1 MITSKSNKWLK
12 LIREVRRGKSQ
23 DYWLIEGFRAT
34 SEAIGRGI
42 RPAAI
47 LADPERISEEN
58 LVLLCRKD
66 LERVFL
72 AAGPLLDEVA
82 DQDSPRGLLAL
93 FPRFR
98 RELPGLPPAAGLHL
112 WADRIQDPRNLG
124 ALIRVGMAF
133 GAKSIFVSEGSC
145 SANHPRVVRS
155 SAGLALWA
163 PLYESQKIFSA
174 LDYLEPLSPLVAA
187 LDAEGSCPLHRVEFP
202 PTVLL
207 LVGTEGQGLDEDLL
221 KISTAT
227 LSIPMAASVE
237 SLNLATAAAVACYE
251 FGRQQGF

>member
-23 DYWLIEGFRAT
+23 DFWLIEGFRAAF
-34 SEAIGRGI
+34 EAIGRGL
-42 RPAAI
+42 RPTAI
-47 LADPERISEEN
+47 LADPDRISEEN
-58 LVLLCRKD
+58 LGLLSRQD
-66 LERVFL
+66 PERVYL
-72 AAGPLLDEVA
+72 ASGSLLDEVA

-93 FPRFR
+93 LPRCR
-98 RELPGLPPAAGLHL
+98 RERPALPPTAGLHL
-112 WADRIQDPRNLG
+112 YADRIQDPRNLG

-155 SAGLALWA
+155 SAGLAVWA
-163 PLYESQKIFSA
+163 PLYESQKIVSV
-174 LDYLEPLSPLVAA
+174 LEHLEPLSPQVAA
-187 LDAEGSCPLHRVEFP
+187 LDADGARPLHQMDFP

-207 LVGTEGQGLDEDLL
+207 LIGTEGQGLDEDLL
-221 KISTAT
+221 KVSTAT
-227 LSIPMAASVE
+227 LSIPMAVGVE

-251 FGRQQGF
+251 FSRQRGL

>member
-12 LIREVRRGKSQ
+12 LIREVRRGRSE
-23 DYWLIEGFRAT
+23 DFWLIEGPRAAL
-34 SEAIGRGI
+34 EAIGRGA

-58 LVLLCRKD
+58 LELFYRQD
-66 LERVFL
+66 PERISL
-72 AAGPLLDEVA
+72 AAGTLLDEVA

-93 FPRFR
+93 FPRSQR
-98 RELPGLPPAAGLHL
+98 RQPTLPAAEGLHL
-112 WADRIQDPRNLG
+112 YADRIQDPRNLG
-124 ALIRVGMAF
+124 ALIRVATAF

-155 SAGLALWA
+155 SAGLALSA
-163 PLYESQKIFSA
+163 PLVERQTIGAA
-174 LDYLEPLSPLVAA
+174 LAYLQPLSPLVAA
-187 LDAEGSCPLHRVEFP
+187 LDAEGARPLHQVKFP

-207 LVGTEGQGLDEDLL
+207 LIGTEGQGLGEDLL
-221 KISTAT
+221 EVSTAT
-227 LSIPMAASVE
+227 LKIPMAAGVE

-251 FGRQQGF
+251 YGRQRGF

>member
-12 LIREVRRGKSQ
+12 LIREVRRGKSH
-23 DYWLIEGFRAT
+23 DFWLIEGARAAL
-34 SEAIGRGI
+34 EALGNGL

-47 LADPERISEEN
+47 LADSERISEEN
-58 LVLLCRKD
+58 LELLHRHSPD
-66 LERVFL
+66 RVFL
-72 AAGPLLDEVA
+72 AVGSLLDEVA

-93 FPRFR
+93 FPRSP
-98 RELPGLPPAAGLHL
+98 REMPPLPAPAGLHL
-112 WADRIQDPRNLG
+112 YADRIQDPRNLG

-133 GAKSIFVSEGSC
+133 GAKSIFISEGSC

-163 PLYESQKIFSA
+163 PLFERQKIGSA
-174 LDYLEPLSPLVAA
+174 LGYLEALSPLVAA
-187 LDAEGSCPLHRVEFP
+187 LDAQGDCLLNQMEFP

-207 LVGTEGQGLDEDLL
+207 LIGTEGQGLGEDLL
-221 KISTAT
+221 KASTRA
-227 LSIPMAASVE
+227 LAIPMAASVE

-251 FGRQQGF
+251 FERQRGL